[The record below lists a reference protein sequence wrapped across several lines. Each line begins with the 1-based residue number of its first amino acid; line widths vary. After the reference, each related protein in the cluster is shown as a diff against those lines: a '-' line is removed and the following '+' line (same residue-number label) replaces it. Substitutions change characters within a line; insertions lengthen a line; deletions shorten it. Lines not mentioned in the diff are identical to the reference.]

1 MKENKKLKKIRNI
14 GIISHIDAGKTT
26 VTERFLFYTGY
37 SHKIGEVHDG
47 DTIMDWMAQER
58 ERGITITSATITC
71 EWRNHIINII
81 DTPGHVD
88 FTIEVERSLRVLDGA
103 IAIFSGVEGVE
114 PQSES
119 VWYQADRYKI
129 PRIAFV
135 NKMDRIG
142 ADFFRVLKDMEKKL
156 GATPLPVNIPLGKEE
171 DFRGVID
178 LIQMKGILW
187 EEKDLGITY
196 SSIDIPPSLKDEAK
210 RYRNALIESIV
221 ERDEE
226 LLEKYFSDQEI
237 DENDIKKAIRQC
249 TLNLDLVPV
258 FCGSGLKNK
267 GMQPLLDAIVDY
279 LPSPLDI
286 PAIEGLN
293 PKTGEKE
300 RRFTG
305 TDQSFSALAFK
316 IMMDEGRKLTY
327 LRVYSGS
334 IDTGT
339 FVFNT
344 NKKEEEKIARLF
356 RMYANK
362 KERIN
367 TAHSGEIVAASGL
380 KNTATGDTLC
390 DKSTPIIF
398 ESMIIPEPVISVAI
412 EPKTIIDQN
421 KLTHNLEKL
430 IQEDPTLNVKTDEE
444 TGQTVISGMGELHLD
459 VVVKRLRN
467 DFGVETR
474 VGKPQVVYRESISKP
489 VTIEGNFSKEI
500 GGKFQSGKVWL
511 KFEPKPNGTGFEF
524 QNGLK
529 EAILPPKF
537 ISAVEES
544 IRNSSENGALSGYKV
559 VDTKVTLENALY
571 VEGESTE
578 MAFRIASAMAFQK
591 GCRKAKPFLLEPVMS
606 TEVTVPREFV
616 GAVID
621 DMNTRNGKIEGT
633 VSHPKFQIVNA
644 LAPLSQMFGYS
655 TSLRSLTQGRGTF
668 TMSFSK
674 FNKVEN

>member
-71 EWRNHIINII
+71 EWRNHFINII

-142 ADFFRVLKDMEKKL
+142 TDFFRVLKDMEKKL

-196 SSIDIPPSLKDEAK
+196 SSIDIPPSLKDEAQ

-221 ERDEE
+221 EKNEE
-226 LLEKYFSDQEI
+226 LLEKYLSDQEI
-237 DENDIKKAIRQC
+237 DENDIKKAVRQC

-267 GMQPLLDAIVDY
+267 GVQPLLDAIVDY

-300 RRFTG
+300 KRFTG

-339 FVFNT
+339 SVFNT

-367 TAHSGEIVAASGL
+367 TAHSGEIVTASGL

-459 VVVKRLRN
+459 VIVKRLRN

-511 KFEPKPNGTGFEF
+511 KLEPKPNGTGFEF

-529 EAILPPKF
+529 EALLPPEF

-559 VDTKVTLENALY
+559 VDTKVTLEDALY

-578 MAFRIASAMAFQK
+578 MAFRIASAMAFQE

-606 TEVTVPREFV
+606 IEVTVPREFV
-616 GAVID
+616 GVVID
-621 DMNTRNGKIEGT
+621 DMNTRNGKIEGI
-633 VSHPKFQIVNA
+633 VSHPKFQIVDA

-655 TSLRSLTQGRGTF
+655 TGLRSLTQGRGTF

>member
-1 MKENKKLKKIRNI
+1 MKDNKKLKKIRNI

-58 ERGITITSATITC
+58 ERGITITSATITS

-142 ADFFRVLKDMEKKL
+142 ADFFAVLKDMEKKL
-156 GATPLPVNIPLGKEE
+156 GATPLPLNIPLGKEE
-171 DFRGVID
+171 EFRGVID

-187 EEKDLGITY
+187 EEKDQGITY

-210 RYRNALIESIV
+210 KYRNALIESIV
-221 ERDEE
+221 ERDED
-226 LLEKYFSDQEI
+226 LLEKYLSDQEI
-237 DENDIKKAIRQC
+237 ENNDIKRAVRQC
-249 TLNLDLVPV
+249 TLHLDFVPV

-267 GMQPLLDAIVDY
+267 GIQPLLDAIVDY

-286 PAIEGLN
+286 PPVEGIN
-293 PKTGEKE
+293 PKTGKQE
-300 RRFTG
+300 RRFSG

-344 NKKEEEKIARLF
+344 DKKEEEKIARLF
-356 RMYANK
+356 RMYADK
-362 KERIN
+362 RKRIN
-367 TAHSGEIVAASGL
+367 SAHSGEIVAASGL

-398 ESMIIPEPVISVAI
+398 ESMVIPEPVISVAI
-412 EPKTIIDQN
+412 EPKTVIDQN
-421 KLTHNLEKL
+421 KLIYNMEKL
-430 IQEDPTLNVKTDEE
+430 IQEDPTLSVKTDEE

-459 VVVKRLRN
+459 VIVRRLHN

-511 KFEPKPNGTGFEF
+511 KLEPKPNGTGFEF

-529 EAILPPKF
+529 EGALSPEF
-537 ISAVEES
+537 ISAIEES
-544 IRNSSENGALSGYKV
+544 IRNSSENGVLSGYRV
-559 VDTKVTLENALY
+559 VDIKVILEDALY

-591 GCRKAKPFLLEPVMS
+591 GCRKAKPFLLEPMMS
-606 TEVTVPREFV
+606 VEVTVPREFV

-621 DMNTRNGKIEGT
+621 DMNTRKGKIEGI
-633 VSHPKFQIVNA
+633 VSHPKFQIVDA

-674 FNKVEN
+674 FNRVEN

>member
-1 MKENKKLKKIRNI
+1 MKDNKKLNKIRNI

-26 VTERFLFYTGY
+26 VTERVLFYTGY

-71 EWRNHIINII
+71 KWRNHIINII

-142 ADFFRVLKDMEKKL
+142 SDFFRVLKDMEKKL
-156 GATPLPVNIPLGKEE
+156 GATPLPLHIPLGKEE

-178 LIQMKGILW
+178 LIRMKGILW

-196 SSIDIPPSLKDEAK
+196 SSIDIPPSLKDEVK
-210 RYRNALIESIV
+210 KYRNALIESIV
-221 ERDEE
+221 EKNEE
-226 LLEKYFSDQEI
+226 LLEKYLSDQEI

-267 GMQPLLDAIVDY
+267 GVQPLLDAIVDY

-300 RRFTG
+300 KRFSG

-316 IMMDEGRKLTY
+316 IRMDEGRKLTY
-327 LRVYSGS
+327 LRIYSGS

-339 FVFNT
+339 SVFNT

-390 DKSTPIIF
+390 DKSAPVIF
-398 ESMIIPEPVISVAI
+398 ESMLIPEPVISVAI

-459 VVVKRLRN
+459 VIVKRLRN

-500 GGKFQSGKVWL
+500 GGKFQSGKAWL
-511 KFEPKPNGTGFEF
+511 KLEPKPNGTGFEF

-529 EAILPPKF
+529 EAILPPEF

-559 VDTKVTLENALY
+559 VDTKVTLEDALY

-578 MAFRIASAMAFQK
+578 MAFRIASAMAFQE

-621 DMNTRNGKIEGT
+621 DMNTRNGKIEGV
-633 VSHPKFQIVNA
+633 VSHPKFQIVDA